1 MLANCGVTDFRPDTA
16 HFWNQP
22 RNLGFQSGM
31 DGLRYDHEIEIGIG
45 SSRPGTRCDL
55 LHFDAD
61 DRFQFGALACES
73 VLQLACESRSFH
85 ACDTKAPDSDKA
97 MADGPGNSRA
107 RGGYVEGQHHQRK
120 LKDDPRLMEMVHL
133 VADQLPRNLI

>member
-1 MLANCGVTDFRPDTA
+1 MLANCGVTDFRPDIA
-16 HFWNQP
+16 HFGTNRGTSGFNPVWTACDMIMN
-22 RNLGFQSGM
+22 RN
-31 DGLRYDHEIEIGIG
+31 RIG